1 VDPSLCLRVTSLG
14 VPQSVCDTDTVAIDV
29 RVWTVLYSHLDLG

>member
-1 VDPSLCLRVTSLG
+1 MDPSLCLRVTSLG

-29 RVWTVLYSHLDLG
+29 KSLDSLIFPS